1 MIQFMRSEVHIIVLL
16 FYCLIMKG
24 SIRLDTIKT
33 NLKAVLDY
41 VLAFLKWFV
50 IALVLGIAGGLLGS
64 SFHFCIDFVTELRQD
79 NKYLLLLLPV
89 APVVITFL
97 YSTFSTARKITTD
110 RVIESVRKNK
120 NIPFVMLPLI
130 YVGTVITHL
139 AGGSAGREGAALQL
153 GGSLGY
159 KLGKILKLDDNDM
172 HIIVMAGMSSVF
184 SALFGTPV
192 TAAIFSLE
200 VTTVGVIHYAG
211 FVPCIISS
219 VAAVQVAERL
229 GLNAVKYEG
238 VMFADIS
245 MTVLLRVVLFAVLCA
260 AVSILFCAAHK
271 KCAEWFEKLI
281 KNTYLRAFVVGS
293 LLLLLTVAVGTS
305 DYNGAGMHIVD
316 SAIAGNARPEA
327 FILKLIFT
335 VITIA
340 AGFKGGEI
348 VPAFF
353 IGSTFGCLMA
363 PLLGLEAPFL
373 AAMGFVALFCCV
385 VNCPIASL
393 ILSVEVFGTQ
403 GFLYFAIVCG
413 VSFMMS
419 GRFGIYHSQKIMY
432 SKIDDEYIN
441 RHAI

>member
-1 MIQFMRSEVHIIVLL
+1 M
-16 FYCLIMKG
+16 
-24 SIRLDTIKT
+24 DTVKT
-33 NLKAVLDY
+33 NVKAVLDY

-211 FVPCIISS
+211 FVPCVISS
-219 VAAVQVAERL
+219 VAAVQVAEHL
-229 GLNAVKYEG
+229 GLNPVKYDS